1 MVSRNRLYSSPVT
14 EDSLIRHQEPLLGD
28 MDLIHPQITMI
39 MVTTVEDLVINTI
52 KLMVNVVFAETH
64 TSMNQ
69 ELMKPLVVFMRLVP
83 LLTAIL
89 QDK

>member
-52 KLMVNVVFAETH
+52 KLMVNVVFAETP
-64 TSMNQ
+64 TSIRQ
-69 ELMKPLVVFMRLVP
+69 ELMRPLVVLMQLVP
-83 LLTAIL
+83 LLIAIP

>member
-39 MVTTVEDLVINTI
+39 MATTVEDLVINMI
-52 KLMVNVVFAETH
+52 KLMVNVVFVETH
-64 TSMNQ
+64 TSIHQ
-69 ELMKPLVVFMRLVP
+69 ELMKPLVVNMQLVP
-83 LLTAIL
+83 LLIAIA
-89 QDK
+89 QGK